1 MKHKIL
7 ITSLCAVFALPA
19 FAADMPTPP
28 NGERGPRGG
37 GMPMMQNLTEEQQAC
52 IEQYGCEMPEMQ
64 KPTSGEKPQFGA
76 ETTNGEKPQRPEMTD
91 EQKTAM
97 ECMQKA
103 MTACGIEMPSKPEMG
118 TPPARPKGEGSVQ
131 PRQ

>member
-37 GMPMMQNLTEEQQAC
+37 MPMMQNLTEEQ
-52 IEQYGCEMPEMQ
+52 
-64 KPTSGEKPQFGA
+64 
-76 ETTNGEKPQRPEMTD
+76 
-91 EQKTAM
+91 KT
-97 ECMQKA
+97 CMQNA
-103 MTACGIEMPSKPEMG
+103 MAQCGIEMPTPPEMG
-118 TPPARPKGEGSVQ
+118 TPPARPNDESSFQ